1 MQNEIHGPDLHAL
14 GDNLRRRRVALRLTQ
29 QDLGDMVNCTSNH
42 IGKIERAETQVSVEM
57 LYRICQALN
66 CTMDQLFAGQFSVG
80 NHAALDEVNKIF
92 QPMSG
97 EQRAAMLALMKKT
110 AVFIMEQF

>member
-1 MQNEIHGPDLHAL
+1 
-14 GDNLRRRRVALRLTQ
+14 
-29 QDLGDMVNCTSNH
+29 MVNCTSNH

-80 NHAALDEVNKIF
+80 MQAALDEVNKIF

-97 EQRAAMLALMKKT
+97 EQRAAMLELMKKM
-110 AVFIMEQF
+110 AFLSLSSFDYG